1 MRQKKPLDKQFN
13 SWEELI
19 IALRCDYTTSFCE
32 VCNILQASRSWVNRY
47 VRPNVSAVYIS
58 NNKYKRKD
66 GSHGQNWVQLAS
78 IELKKPMTESIW
90 FHTEDFFQFLNA
102 CTYSVTKQ
110 TKSVPVG
117 LFMTAEN
124 YKSYLQKL
132 EKLNEQIVQETSLF
146 GKNVLLKEKE
156 ECHLEYLPND
166 KQIQEL
172 IKKGLSVTNRTQA
185 KPTSV
190 NLKYTDIPCENW
202 KAPHD
207 LKGYG
212 DADELIYR
220 MFFREG
226 YIKIDLQLHDVN
238 GEMGRKVFY
247 APDPNYLQGEGKRI
261 ILAED
266 IWQKYLGYIN

>member
-1 MRQKKPLDKQFN
+1 MRQKKPLDKQCD
-13 SWEELI
+13 SWKELI
-19 IALRCDYTTSFCE
+19 EALRYDYTTPFGE

-47 VRPNVSAVYIS
+47 VRPNVSTVYI
-58 NNKYKRKD
+58 NNNIRPNGKV
-66 GSHGQNWVQLAS
+66 GQNWVKLAS
-78 IELKKPMTESIW
+78 IELEKEMTESIW
-90 FHTEDFFQFLNA
+90 FHTKDFFQFLNN

-117 LFMTAEN
+117 FFMTTGN
-124 YKSYLQKL
+124 YKTYLQKL
-132 EKLNEQIVQETSLF
+132 EKLTEQIVQETSLF
-146 GKNVLLKEKE
+146 GKNALLKEKE

-185 KPTSV
+185 KSIPV
-190 NLKYTDIPCENW
+190 DLKYTDIPCENW

-220 MFFREG
+220 KFFREG
-226 YIKIDLQLHDVN
+226 YVKIDLQLHDTN

-266 IWQKYLGYIN
+266 VWQRYAEK